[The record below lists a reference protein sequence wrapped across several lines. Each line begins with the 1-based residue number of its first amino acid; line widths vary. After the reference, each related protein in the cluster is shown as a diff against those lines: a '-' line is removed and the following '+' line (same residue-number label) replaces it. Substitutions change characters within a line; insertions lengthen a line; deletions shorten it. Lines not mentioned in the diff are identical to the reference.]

1 MPLSGS
7 SLAPADGS
15 SAAAASAEEGYA
27 ALPAR
32 LAEIRQRIDEAR
44 QRGGRAQDVRIVA
57 VTKTHGADAVVA
69 AVSAGIGDVGENRV
83 QEAIAKMGEVS
94 VPVRWHLIGHVQRN
108 KVREAGRFALI
119 HSLDSERLAEAL
131 DREAQREGRAFDVL
145 VQVNASGEASKG
157 GFGTDEVP
165 RIAERLK
172 ALAGLRVL
180 GSMTMAALDAAEP
193 QLRASF
199 ARARSARDTLAGAGH
214 PAGEISMGMSQ
225 DYEIAVEEG
234 ATLVRLGTILFGAR
248 ETR

>member
-7 SLAPADGS
+7 SQALADGS
-15 SAAAASAEEGYA
+15 SAAAVSAESGYSG
-27 ALPAR
+27 LPER
-32 LAEIRQRIDEAR
+32 LAEIRQRIDEAKA
-44 QRGGRAQDVRIVA
+44 RGGRGQDVRIVA
-57 VTKTHGADAVVA
+57 VTKTHGAEAVA
-69 AVSAGIGDVGENRV
+69 AAVRAGVGDVGENRV
-83 QEAIAKMGEVS
+83 QEAIAKMRDVDL
-94 VPVRWHLIGHVQRN
+94 PVRWHLIGHLQRN

-131 DREAQREGRAFDVL
+131 DREAQREGRVFDVL

-165 RIAERLK
+165 LIAGRLK
-172 ALAGLRVL
+172 SLAGLRVV
-180 GSMTMAALDAAEP
+180 GSMTMAAFGADEP
-193 QLRASF
+193 ELRASF
-199 ARARSARDTLAGAGH
+199 ARARAAKDALAAAGH

>member
-7 SLAPADGS
+7 SQAPADGS
-15 SAAAASAEEGYA
+15 SAVAASEEPGYA

-32 LAEIRQRIDEAR
+32 LTEIRQRIDDAR
-44 QRGGRAQDVRIVA
+44 QRGGRGQGVGIVA
-57 VTKTHGADAVVA
+57 VTKTHGADAVAA
-69 AVSAGIGDVGENRV
+69 AVRAGVGDVGENRV
-83 QEAIAKMGEVS
+83 QEAIAKMRDVN
-94 VPVRWHLIGHVQRN
+94 VAVRWHLIGHMQRN

-131 DREAQREGRAFDVL
+131 DREAQRDGRTFDVL

-172 ALAGLRVL
+172 SLAGLRVL
-180 GSMTMAALDAAEP
+180 GSMTMAALGAGEP
-193 QLRASF
+193 ELRASF
-199 ARARSARDTLAGAGH
+199 SRARAARDALAAAGH

-248 ETR
+248 ETP

>member
-1 MPLSGS
+1 M
-7 SLAPADGS
+7 ADGS
-15 SAAAASAEEGYA
+15 PAAGAGAEPGYA
-27 ALPAR
+27 ELPAK
-32 LAEIRQRIDEAR
+32 LAEIRQRIAEAR
-44 QRGGRAQDVRIVA
+44 QRGGRGQDVRIVA
-57 VTKTHGADAVVA
+57 VTKTHGAEAVA
-69 AVSAGIGDVGENRV
+69 AAVRAGIGDVGENRV

-131 DREAQREGRAFDVL
+131 DREAQREGRVFDVL

-157 GFGTDEVP
+157 GFGTEEMP

-172 ALAGLRVL
+172 SLAGLRVQ
-180 GSMTMAALDAAEP
+180 GSMTMAALGADEP
-193 QLRASF
+193 ELRASF
-199 ARARSARDTLAGAGH
+199 TRARAARDVLSAAGH

>member
-7 SLAPADGS
+7 SQALADGS
-15 SAAAASAEEGYA
+15 SAAAAGAESGYA
-27 ALPAR
+27 GLPAR

-44 QRGGRAQDVRIVA
+44 ERGGRKQDVRIVA
-57 VTKTHGADAVVA
+57 VTKTHGPEAVTAVA
-69 AVSAGIGDVGENRV
+69 SAGVGDVGENRV
-83 QEAIAKMGEVS
+83 QEAIAKMGEVD
-94 VPVRWHLIGHVQRN
+94 VAVRWHLIGHVQRN

-131 DREAQREGRAFDVL
+131 DREAQREGRVFDVL
-145 VQVNASGEASKG
+145 LQVNASGEASKG

-165 RIAERLK
+165 RVAEQLK
-172 ALAGLRVL
+172 SLAGLRVM
-180 GSMTMAALDAAEP
+180 GSMTMAALGADEP
-193 QLRASF
+193 ELRASF
-199 ARARSARDTLAGAGH
+199 ARARVARDVLAAAGH

>member
-7 SLAPADGS
+7 SQARAGGPR
-15 SAAAASAEEGYA
+15 AAGGGAESGYA
-27 ALPAR
+27 ALPAA

-44 QRGGRAQDVRIVA
+44 SRGGRGQDVRIVA
-57 VTKTHGADAVVA
+57 VTKTHGPEAVA
-69 AVSAGIGDVGENRV
+69 AAVRAGIGDVGENRV
-83 QEAIAKMGEVS
+83 QEAIAKMSEVD
-94 VPVRWHLIGHVQRN
+94 VAVRWHLIGHLQRN

-119 HSLDSERLAEAL
+119 HSVDSERLAEAL
-131 DREAQREGRAFDVL
+131 DREALRAGRTFDVL

-165 RIAERLK
+165 RVAERLK
-172 ALAGLRVL
+172 SMAGLRVT
-180 GSMTMAALDAAEP
+180 GSMTMAALGAGEP
-193 QLRASF
+193 ELRASF
-199 ARARSARDTLAGAGH
+199 ARARAARDVLSAAGH

>member
-7 SLAPADGS
+7 SQALADGS
-15 SAAAASAEEGYA
+15 SAAAAGAEPGYA
-27 ALPAR
+27 GLPAR

-44 QRGGRAQDVRIVA
+44 ERGGRKQDVRIVA
-57 VTKTHGADAVVA
+57 VTKTHGAEAVVA

-83 QEAIAKMGEVS
+83 QEAIAKMGEVD
-94 VPVRWHLIGHVQRN
+94 VAVRWHLIGHVQRN

-131 DREAQREGRAFDVL
+131 DREAQREGRVFDVL

-165 RIAERLK
+165 RVAERLK
-172 ALAGLRVL
+172 SLAGLRVM
-180 GSMTMAALDAAEP
+180 GSMTMAALGADEP
-193 QLRASF
+193 ELRASF
-199 ARARSARDTLAGAGH
+199 ARARAARDVLAAAGH

>member
-7 SLAPADGS
+7 SQALAGGSPAAGE
-15 SAAAASAEEGYA
+15 SAESGYA
-27 ALPAR
+27 GLPAR

-44 QRGGRAQDVRIVA
+44 ERGGRKQDVRIVA
-57 VTKTHGADAVVA
+57 VTKTHGAEAVTA
-69 AVSAGIGDVGENRV
+69 AVAAGIGDVGENRV
-83 QEAIAKMGEVS
+83 QEAIAKMGEVD
-94 VPVRWHLIGHVQRN
+94 VAVRWHLIGHVQRN

-131 DREAQREGRAFDVL
+131 DREAQREGRVFDVL
-145 VQVNASGEASKG
+145 LQVNASGEVSKG

-165 RIAERLK
+165 RVAGQLQS
-172 ALAGLRVL
+172 LAGLRVM
-180 GSMTMAALDAAEP
+180 GSMTMAALGADEP
-193 QLRASF
+193 ELRASF
-199 ARARSARDTLAGAGH
+199 ARARAARDVLAAAGH

>member
-7 SLAPADGS
+7 SQALADGS
-15 SAAAASAEEGYA
+15 SEAGADAESGYA
-27 ALPAR
+27 GLPAR
-32 LAEIRQRIDEAR
+32 LAEIRQRIGEAR
-44 QRGGRAQDVRIVA
+44 ARGGRKQDVRIVA
-57 VTKTHGADAVVA
+57 VTKTHGPEAVA
-69 AVSAGIGDVGENRV
+69 AAAAAGVGDVGENRV
-83 QEAIAKMGEVS
+83 QEAIAKMRDAS
-94 VPVRWHLIGHVQRN
+94 VAVRWHLIGHLQRN

-131 DREAQREGRAFDVL
+131 DREAQRDGRVLDVL

-165 RIAERLK
+165 RVAERLK
-172 ALAGLRVL
+172 LLAGLRVT
-180 GSMTMAALDAAEP
+180 GSMTMAALGADEP
-193 QLRASF
+193 ELRASF
-199 ARARSARDTLAGAGH
+199 ARARAARDALAAAGH